1 MTILPMDVWCTP
13 MSLERDNPQDVAWL
27 IYESAPELFALI
39 FGRKAVPILTALVK
53 RSRNRFSHR
62 YIRVAQASS
71 RVLGIAIV
79 VGAADVNDNA
89 DYHTVLSFWGQL
101 RLQLVQSLILNR
113 VLKHDYPPGTFYI
126 ANLAVHPDYR
136 AKGIGTQLLLRC
148 IADAKAAEASAV
160 FISVS
165 IDNPRAQK
173 LYESLGFQV
182 VAAKTM
188 HLFRSALGT
197 RVLAL
202 SLRDDCLINS

>member
-1 MTILPMDVWCTP
+1 

-53 RSRNRFSHR
+53 RSHNRFSHR

-79 VGAADVNDNA
+79 VGAAEVNDNA

-126 ANLAVHPDYR
+126 ANLAVHPDDR

-188 HLFRSALGT
+188 RLFRAAIGT
-197 RVLAL
+197 RVLAV

>member
-1 MTILPMDVWCTP
+1 

-39 FGRKAVPILTALVK
+39 FGRNAVPILTALVK
-53 RSRNRFSHR
+53 RSHNRFSNR

-79 VGAADVNDNA
+79 VGAAEVNDNA

-126 ANLAVHPDYR
+126 ANLAVHPDDR
-136 AKGIGTQLLLRC
+136 AKGIRFAIALLIWSTNLRLSCCIGLLRA
-148 IADAKAAEASAV
+148 ILPFTSTLISAITLK
-160 FISVS
+160 FLTS
-165 IDNPRAQK
+165 
-173 LYESLGFQV
+173 
-182 VAAKTM
+182 
-188 HLFRSALGT
+188 
-197 RVLAL
+197 
-202 SLRDDCLINS
+202 

>member
-1 MTILPMDVWCTP
+1 MDVCCTP

-39 FGRKAVPILTALVK
+39 FARNAVPILTALVK
-53 RSRNRFSHR
+53 RSHNRFSHR

-79 VGAADVNDNA
+79 VGAAEVNDNA

-126 ANLAVHPDYR
+126 ANLAVHPKDR

-188 HLFRSALGT
+188 RVIGAAIGT